1 MENNTINTISAS
13 LTVEEM
19 VETIKSDFLDR
30 DSETFVKIRTDNRIG
45 WEALIP
51 RGEDLSDVVTG
62 LSGQESK
69 TDFIK
74 GCYSAA
80 RDCII
85 AMDTPYKVSLELT
98 NDTNATDA
106 RKVYLETA
114 LFDDDQLSMSQKAAT
129 FLGLAVHEGSHL
141 KYSDFNLGKKIDND
155 TVAHLDNIF
164 EDERIERICGQ
175 EIPGFANFLKSAKYY
190 KFYLYHKKMAATHV
204 PKNLNDGVRLLNC
217 ILAMVRFPSMMNED
231 DLRQFAPYLYKVREL
246 VTAYPGG
253 YPSTPQENL
262 QLAKD
267 VYEVL
272 KDFFKNNPSQPNQG
286 NGTPKRQDGGQ
297 EGGQDA
303 GEPLTDK
310 EAETLVKVLTDAMG
324 EAMQTLSATPQ
335 EDGGGLS
342 EEQISKD
349 VSRNDGLVAGICK
362 NTVTLGLNPQ
372 AVIYK
377 AENDRE
383 VYADSLSRVRRYVPA
398 ISKILRGHCEERT
411 LIHRAQRS
419 GQLDTWKIAEARQDV
434 QSVYKRKGRITSDHI
449 SVAVLVDESG
459 SMYGEKIRAAR
470 DLAVLL
476 NEAITDIPAIEL
488 AIYGHTYADHL
499 RDSYYDGEPIC
510 ELQVY
515 REKNY
520 HPKYALG
527 SVEARSGNLDSVAIK
542 ETAARMA
549 RDSKAAKQLMFV
561 ITDGAPNEE
570 CSTLTETVRQLEKQ
584 GYAIVAICIEPEYD
598 PSEFYRNY
606 IRYTDMSTL
615 AGGLGKIIKNAIVK
629 NTKVHVI

>member
-19 VETIKSDFLDR
+19 VKTIKSDFLDR

-98 NDTNATDA
+98 NETNATDA

-141 KYSDFNLGKKIDND
+141 KYSDFNLTKKIDND

-286 NGTPKRQDGGQ
+286 NGTPKQQDGGQ
-297 EGGQDA
+297 DGGQDA

-449 SVAVLVDESG
+449 SVAVLVDEEEVVETAEEVGGAEDLVLLGVTLEDVGLVDDLVGAVEPGIHQVPEESGVGGVGGTDDGGSVAGVVSVVGLGGAVAADHELIGAGIGEGPALGVVHLAELEVEALGHGVESFRGIQEAGVNLGALDLVDEFLAAGGGGDREGSG
-459 SMYGEKIRAAR
+459 SGDNGQDSNDIFHK
-470 DLAVLL
+470 
-476 NEAITDIPAIEL
+476 AII
-488 AIYGHTYADHL
+488 L
-499 RDSYYDGEPIC
+499 R
-510 ELQVY
+510 
-515 REKNY
+515 
-520 HPKYALG
+520 
-527 SVEARSGNLDSVAIK
+527 
-542 ETAARMA
+542 
-549 RDSKAAKQLMFV
+549 
-561 ITDGAPNEE
+561 
-570 CSTLTETVRQLEKQ
+570 
-584 GYAIVAICIEPEYD
+584 
-598 PSEFYRNY
+598 
-606 IRYTDMSTL
+606 
-615 AGGLGKIIKNAIVK
+615 
-629 NTKVHVI
+629 